1 MDFLIFIIHKNNK
14 MKNKKLFR
22 ISLFGIGFSLIL
34 LSIKD
39 SFGGK
44 ILASLAIL
52 LFIYMLLKSYDFLKK
67 QNNSKKL

>member
-1 MDFLIFIIHKNNK
+1 

-22 ISLFGIGFSLIL
+22 ISLFGIGLSLIL

-52 LFIYMLLKSYDFLKK
+52 LFIYMLLKSYDFFRKK
-67 QNNSKKL
+67 KNSKIS

>member
-1 MDFLIFIIHKNNK
+1 
-14 MKNKKLFR
+14 MKNKKIFR
-22 ISLFGIGFSLIL
+22 ISLFGIGLSLIL

-52 LFIYMLLKSYDFLKK
+52 FFIYMLLKSYDFLKK
-67 QNNSKKL
+67 QNNS